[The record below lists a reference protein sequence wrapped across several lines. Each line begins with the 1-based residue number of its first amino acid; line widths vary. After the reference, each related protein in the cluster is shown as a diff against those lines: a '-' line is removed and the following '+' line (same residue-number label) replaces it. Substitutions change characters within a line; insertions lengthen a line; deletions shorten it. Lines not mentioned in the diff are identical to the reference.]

1 MGLLPLDSLVIGIY
15 APTELAK
22 DSQLMATYV
31 TFSDISNT
39 ERVGFEPTNSFP
51 SNDFE
56 SFALNHSATFPKRR
70 LINSKLNFLII
81 ELLPPSTLH

>member
-22 DSQLMATYV
+22 DSQLLATYD

-39 ERVGFEPTNSFP
+39 ERVGFEPTNSILL
-51 SNDFE
+51 NDFE
-56 SFALNHSATFPKRR
+56 SFAFDLSATSP
-70 LINSKLNFLII
+70 
-81 ELLPPSTLH
+81 

>member
-22 DSQLMATYV
+22 DSQLLATYD

-39 ERVGFEPTNSFP
+39 ERVGFEPTNSFT
-51 SNDFE
+51 
-56 SFALNHSATFPKRR
+56 H
-70 LINSKLNFLII
+70 
-81 ELLPPSTLH
+81 